1 MINMKKRLVI
11 KIGSDVLTAKN
22 GLNHEKIKSFA
33 KEISSLH
40 DLSYEV
46 LLVSSGAIS
55 SGAKMLGLTKRPEEI
70 VEKRVLAA
78 IGQCYLMEAWIKAFN
93 PILVAQA
100 LLTWK
105 ELADEESKLKARE
118 TILKILEKKIIP
130 IVNENDAIADE
141 EIRFSDNDQLA
152 LKVAKLIHAERLILL
167 TDVDGLHT
175 KDPKTNKDA
184 ELISHI
190 KKIDDEIKTMVGKSK
205 SEHGLGG
212 MLSKLN
218 VAEEALGFD
227 IKTNILNGNKDGL
240 VLSLLKDNVNLG
252 TEFSR

>member
-1 MINMKKRLVI
+1 MIKRLII
-11 KIGSDVLTAKN
+11 KIGSDILTTKN
-22 GLNHEKIKSFA
+22 GLNHERIKSFA

-40 DLSYEV
+40 DLGYEV

-167 TDVDGLHT
+167 TDVDGLYT
-175 KDPKTNKDA
+175 NDPKDNKNA
-184 ELISHI
+184 KLISHI
-190 KKIDDEIKTMVGKSK
+190 VEVDDSVKSMVGESK

-212 MLSKLN
+212 MLSKLA
-218 VAEEALGFD
+218 VAEEALEFD
-227 IKTNILNGNKDGL
+227 IKTNILNGNKDGF
-240 VLSLLKDNVNLG
+240 VLSLLKDKINLG
-252 TEFSR
+252 TEFSKH